1 MRVTNLTSPRT
12 GAKVANQFTIEGDGG
27 EYFQSYDSLIGHL
40 TTGEDGVL
48 VVGEDYNYSNTTSRY
63 FKQWLKSW
71 GLTDSEFIALKIWLK
86 DHKVGDIAKT
96 FYIGRFEYTVV
107 YTDDVARVVKN
118 GIDNA

>member
-12 GAKVANQFTIEGDGG
+12 GAKVANQFMIEGDDG

-71 GLTDSEFIALKIWLK
+71 GFTDDEVEYIKKGLTKHDYGDKF
-86 DHKVGDIAKT
+86 KVQ
-96 FYIGRFEYTVV
+96 IGRFEYTVV
-107 YTDDVARVVKN
+107 LTTDVARVVKN
-118 GIDNA
+118 SIDNA

>member
-12 GAKVANQFTIEGDGG
+12 MAKVANQFTIEGDGG

-71 GLTDSEFIALKIWLK
+71 GLTDNEIEYIKKTL
-86 DHKVGDIAKT
+86 AKT
-96 FYIGRFEYTVV
+96 QFGHTFKVQIGRFEYTVMF
-107 YTDDVARVVKN
+107 TSDVARVVKN
-118 GIDNA
+118 GVDNA

>member
-1 MRVTNLTSPRT
+1 MRVTNLISPRT

-27 EYFQSYDSLIGHL
+27 EYFKSYDSLIGHL

-71 GLTDSEFIALKIWLK
+71 GLTDREIDGIKHTLANTEFDGSKFMAKIGQFDYMVICAKDVSE
-86 DHKVGDIAKT
+86 T
-96 FYIGRFEYTVV
+96 
-107 YTDDVARVVKN
+107 VKN
-118 GIDNA
+118 SVDNA